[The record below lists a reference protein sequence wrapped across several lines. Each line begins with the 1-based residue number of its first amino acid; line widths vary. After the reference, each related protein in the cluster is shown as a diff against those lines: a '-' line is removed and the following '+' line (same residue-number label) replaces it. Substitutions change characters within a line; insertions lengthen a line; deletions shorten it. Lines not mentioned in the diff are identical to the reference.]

1 MNAEQIRQ
9 FSRATPFV
17 PFVLILTDGRK
28 VLVRHPEFLSFSP
41 GDRTLVVHQL
51 DDSFELVDLLAVAR
65 LERTTGSTARSE
77 RRR

>member
-17 PFVLILTDGRK
+17 PFLLILADGRK

-51 DDSFELVDLLAVAR
+51 DESFELVDLLSITR
-65 LERTTGSTARSE
+65 LERAPGSAAG
-77 RRR
+77 RR

>member
-17 PFVLILTDGRK
+17 PFLLILADGRK

-41 GDRTLVVHQL
+41 GDRTVVVHQL
-51 DDSFELVDLLAVAR
+51 DESFELVDLLSIAR
-65 LERTTGSTARSE
+65 LERAPGSAA

>member
-1 MNAEQIRQ
+1 MNAEQVRQ

-17 PFVLILTDGRK
+17 PFVLILADGRR

-51 DDSFELVDLLAVAR
+51 DDSFELVDLLSVAK
-65 LERTTGSTARSE
+65 LERTPSSAAGSE

>member
-17 PFVLILTDGRK
+17 PFVLILSDGRR
-28 VLVRHPEFLSFSP
+28 VLVRHPEFLDFSP
-41 GDRTLVVHQL
+41 GDRTVVVHQL
-51 DDSFELVDLLAVAR
+51 DDSFELVDLLSVAK
-65 LERTTGSTARSE
+65 LERVVGPAASPP

>member
-17 PFVLILTDGRK
+17 PFLLILGDGRK

-51 DDSFELVDLLAVAR
+51 DESFELVDLQSITR
-65 LERTTGSTARSE
+65 LERAPGSAAG
-77 RRR
+77 RR